1 MTEPSHADG
10 VVLVTGAG
18 RGIGRAIADA
28 HAAAGARVIYLDQDA
43 ELAAEAAEA
52 AAARGAATLG
62 IAADVTDEAAVR
74 AAVAGG
80 GEAFGPITALINNA
94 GISPKSGADGR
105 KAPIWEMGAD
115 EWRRVVE
122 VNLTG
127 AFLCAAAVAP
137 MMRTARRGAIVSLS
151 SVAGRTFL
159 DLVGVHYAATKAG
172 LIGFTKHLAG
182 ELGPYNVTV
191 NALAPG
197 RIDTPLMRG
206 TAASANEAARL
217 ATPLLRLGQP
227 EDVGAVCLFLTSHA
241 ARFVTGQVIDV
252 SGGWLMT

>member
-1 MTEPSHADG
+1 MTDLSHADS

-28 HAAAGARVIYLDQDA
+28 HASTGARVIYLDQDA
-43 ELAAEAAEA
+43 ALATAAADA
-52 AAARGAATLG
+52 AAARGATTLAL
-62 IAADVTDEAAVR
+62 AADITNDDAVR
-74 AAVAGG
+74 AAVARGA
-80 GEAFGPITALINNA
+80 EAFGPITALVNNA

-105 KAPIWEMGAD
+105 KAPIWQMGAD

-127 AFLCAAAVAP
+127 AFLCAAAVVP
-137 MMRTARRGAIVSLS
+137 MMRKAGRGAIVSLS

-182 ELGPYNVTV
+182 ELGPDNITV

-206 TAASANEAARL
+206 TAAAANEAARL
-217 ATPLLRLGQP
+217 ATPLQRLGQP
-227 EDVGAVCLFLTSHA
+227 EDVAAVCLFLTSGA

>member
-1 MTEPSHADG
+1 MTDLSHADS

-28 HAAAGARVIYLDQDA
+28 HASTGARVIYLDQDA
-43 ELAAEAAEA
+43 ALATAAADA
-52 AAARGAATLG
+52 AAARGATTLAL
-62 IAADVTDEAAVR
+62 AADITNDDAVR
-74 AAVAGG
+74 AAVARGA
-80 GEAFGPITALINNA
+80 EAFGPITALVNNA
-94 GISPKSGADGR
+94 GISPKSGADGH
-105 KAPIWEMGAD
+105 KAPIWQMGAD

-127 AFLCAAAVAP
+127 AFLCAAAVVP
-137 MMRTARRGAIVSLS
+137 MMRKAGRGAIVSLS

-182 ELGPYNVTV
+182 ELGPDNITV

-206 TAASANEAARL
+206 TAAAANEAARL
-217 ATPLLRLGQP
+217 ATPLQRLGQP
-227 EDVGAVCLFLTSHA
+227 EDVAAVCLFLTSGA